1 MCGLVGFSVQCWQ
14 ISPLLPA
21 EGRKILMV
29 LLPSIPNLFWLELS
43 SLLLFPLS
51 ARTRMDYKA
60 VPRFGGLIHSTSE
73 NGSLS
78 AVEGRFVGR
87 FHLYSLLHLSLAVAA
102 NSSDPID

>member
-1 MCGLVGFSVQCWQ
+1 MASEIEFCGQSGSR
-14 ISPLLPA
+14 SLLMPA

-43 SLLLFPLS
+43 SLHMFPLS
-51 ARTRMDYKA
+51 ARTRMDYEA

-78 AVEGRFVGR
+78 AVEGRFVGH
-87 FHLYSLLHLSLAVAA
+87 FHPYSLLHLSLAVAA